1 MAFKNQAGRGL
12 KMLELNKWFFVL
24 LINFLV
30 LLYILNI
37 ILFKPILKVLKD
49 RDSSVKG
56 LLSQAKEM
64 EQKREEAIS
73 RMNQELQAARIK
85 ARERF
90 EEIRK
95 EGLERQKTLLDEANR
110 QALEMIGKAK
120 EEIRVE
126 ADKARKRLRE
136 DVDRFSEEIVRK
148 LVGA

>member
-49 RDSSVKG
+49 RDTSVKD

-64 EQKREEAIS
+64 EQKREDAIS

>member
-49 RDSSVKG
+49 RDTSVKD

-120 EEIRVE
+120 DEIRVE

>member
-49 RDSSVKG
+49 RDSSVKD

-120 EEIRVE
+120 DEIRVE

>member
-49 RDSSVKG
+49 RDSSVKD